1 LGKERCS
8 TQRNRCQ
15 YHTEGSQEECGSA
28 SASGI
33 ELPWSGL
40 AGKAGHLIVE
50 NFLEFVIQHLV
61 DAPDEV
67 LVTKLEQGKKLIF
80 KVEMRRSDVGK
91 VIGRNG
97 HTITAMRNLLT
108 AAAARTGHQA
118 ILQIVE

>member
-1 LGKERCS
+1 M
-8 TQRNRCQ
+8 
-15 YHTEGSQEECGSA
+15 
-28 SASGI
+28 
-33 ELPWSGL
+33 
-40 AGKAGHLIVE
+40 E

-67 LVTKLEQGKKLIF
+67 LVTKQEQGKKLVF

-97 HTITAMRNLLT
+97 HTITAMRNLLA

-118 ILQIVE
+118 VLQIVE